1 MKISSYFLSLKT
13 GKKLSL
19 GFSTIIL
26 LMMVILLASILGL
39 KNIQDKVIKSA
50 TGVELVNALFDARV
64 SRTEYQYTSADGYL
78 QKNGQAIERMAVILD
93 TLKKLNWSKDDKTY
107 LLNTEKA
114 VDSYIRDRAPFIA
127 AMSTKRQ
134 VEQRLN
140 SVMICD
146 YSRVIAKLSESDTL
160 PAEQKLLAAQVA
172 FIFNDIDSM
181 LSDFKVKP
189 TPDSMAVMKAR
200 LAEGISRTQQ
210 LLPFLPEK
218 TRGMADDAIA
228 RMTTYSGN
236 LTAYRDAWLALD
248 GVSGTLTARAN
259 ALTHSINV
267 LHDQQEQ
274 NIENIVSRVEW
285 VMQLI
290 ALVGILIG
298 ILLGWIITRAITRPL
313 LDTLA
318 MAQQIARGDLTQS
331 LESNRQDEL
340 GKLMQAM
347 SLMNSNLKNIIHD
360 VRNSVDNVARSS
372 TEIAAGNVDLSSRTE
387 QQAAAVVETAASME
401 ELTSTVALNAENAGH
416 ARRLSEQAAQKAAQ
430 GCQVSQ
436 SVIETM
442 RNVQGSAHR
451 ISEITTVINGIA
463 FQTNILALNAAVEAA
478 RAGEQGKG
486 FAVVAGEVR
495 NLASRSAQ
503 SAKEIESL
511 IQESVGYVDTGFRLV
526 EQAGSAMAEIETSVV
541 QVRDIMSEIASA
553 TDEQS
558 RGITQ
563 IAQAMS
569 EMDTT
574 TQQNAA
580 LVEESSAAANS
591 LEEQALKLEEAVS
604 VFRVSDDPLLASGSA
619 SRRPA
624 SGTVPKASVAR
635 QEESWT
641 TF

>member
-1 MKISSYFLSLKT
+1 MKISSYFLNLNT

-19 GFSTIIL
+19 GFVIIIL

-39 KNIQDKVIKSA
+39 RNIQDKVIKSA
-50 TGVELVNALFDARV
+50 TGVKLVNALFDARI
-64 SRTEYQYTSADGYL
+64 SRTQYQYTSEDGYL
-78 QKNGQAIERMAVILD
+78 QKNGQSIDRMVVILD
-93 TLKKLNWSKDDKTY
+93 TLKKLDWSKDDKKY
-107 LLNTEKA
+107 LLDTEQA
-114 VDSYIRDRAPFIA
+114 VGNYIHDRAPFNE
-127 AMSTKRQ
+127 AMSAKRL

-140 SVMICD
+140 SAIICD
-146 YSRVIAKLSESDTL
+146 YSREIAKLSKSDQL
-160 PAEQKLLAAQVA
+160 SGDQRLLAAQVA

-189 TPDSMAVMKAR
+189 APENMAAMKAR
-200 LAEGISRTQQ
+200 LAEGMSRTRQ
-210 LLPFLPEK
+210 LVPFLPEK
-218 TRGMADDAIA
+218 ARAMGEDTLSRMAVYAD
-228 RMTTYSGN
+228 N
-236 LTAYRDAWLALD
+236 LTAYRDAWRALD
-248 GVSGTLTARAN
+248 SASTVLTARAN

-285 VMQLI
+285 VIQLI

-298 ILLGWIITRAITRPL
+298 ILLGWVITRAITRPL
-313 LDTLA
+313 LETLA
-318 MAQQIARGDLTQS
+318 MAQQIAKGDLTQS
-331 LESNRQDEL
+331 LESDRQDEL
-340 GKLMQAM
+340 GKMMRAM
-347 SLMNSNLKNIIHD
+347 SLMNTNLKNIIHD

-401 ELTSTVALNAENAGH
+401 ELTSTVALNAENAGQ

-430 GCQVSQ
+430 GCQVSR

-526 EQAGSAMAEIETSVV
+526 EQAGSAMAEIETSVA

-604 VFRVSDDPLLASGSA
+604 VFRVSNDPLLTSGPTL
-619 SRRPA
+619 RQPA
-624 SGTVPKASVAR
+624 TPKAPAKR